1 MIGEGMPQPGDLVRN
16 IERVIAGKSEAVRL
30 VVVGLLAEGHVLIED
45 LPGTGKT
52 TLAQALARSID
63 ASFRRIQCTS
73 DMLPADLLGVSVLDP
88 ASGTF
93 RFQKG
98 PIFGH
103 VVVADELNRATPRTQ
118 SALLEAMNEAQ
129 VSIDGTTYPLPSPFV
144 VVATQNPIEVEGT
157 YPLPES
163 QLDRFLVRVA
173 LGYPSKDVER
183 EILARHQQAPPLAA
197 LGAVATVA
205 DVATWQA
212 HVRSIRIEAPLIEYL
227 LAIVEA
233 SREEKGVRP
242 RREHARGARAA
253 SRRAGRRV
261 PGRSR
266 LLRAGRRQATGRAG
280 ARASRADARDGR
292 NADRRQYRAAE
303 RDPGQGP
310 RSALNRSSRFCY
322 AARPSEKRAGEE
334 DRRGDSMERVGES
347 IRRSLRG
354 SQPAAAMTES

>member
-197 LGAVATVA
+197 LGAVATVV
-205 DVATWQA
+205 DVAIWQA

-233 SREEKGVRP
+233 SREEKVF
-242 RREHARGARAA
+242 ALGASTRAA
-253 SRRAGRRV
+253 LGLRRA
-261 PGRSR
+261 
-266 LLRAGRRQATGRAG
+266 AQ
-280 ARASRADARDGR
+280 
-292 NADRRQYRAAE
+292 
-303 RDPGQGP
+303 
-310 RSALNRSSRFCY
+310 
-322 AARPSEKRAGEE
+322 
-334 DRRGDSMERVGES
+334 
-347 IRRSLRG
+347 
-354 SQPAAAMTES
+354 AAAFLEGRDYCVPNDVKQLVVPVLAHRVLTRGTDETPIVASTERLNEILGKVPVPR